1 ADMGRLNWF
10 DPVDPC
16 RLIWVLRSKAT
27 LMDHLAKFAG
37 EIYFADSMQPIEMRE
52 QIPGLWLPPGGL
64 SKPGEHDRAQIFTRQ
79 QQSIQFGTAVPLERL
94 SHVSQPRGGGQ

>member
-1 ADMGRLNWF
+1 MGRLNWF

-52 QIPGLWLPPGGL
+52 QIPGLWLPRAGCRSQVSTTVRRSSRDN
-64 SKPGEHDRAQIFTRQ
+64 SKASSLV
-79 QQSIQFGTAVPLERL
+79 QQSL
-94 SHVSQPRGGGQ
+94 SSD